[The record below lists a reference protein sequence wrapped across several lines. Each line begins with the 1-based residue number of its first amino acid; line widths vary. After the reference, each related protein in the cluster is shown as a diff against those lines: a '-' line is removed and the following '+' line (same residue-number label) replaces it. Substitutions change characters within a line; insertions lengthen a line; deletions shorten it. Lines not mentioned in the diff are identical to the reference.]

1 MPGNLN
7 AGKAALLITG
17 AMWAWILT
25 HTPTFDFDE
34 SLYRSV
40 ASAMKLSGNP
50 WILEWDGKPLYHKPP
65 VLYWLMVAVSRI
77 IDGAGTLISVSAA
90 RLPSLL
96 SSIGILWWLHRSGG
110 MNAALAFLCGFF
122 PVLTGLAVI
131 FDPLQSLMLLP
142 ALILPARWFEEDRS
156 PNWKEGLIV
165 AVSMALGSATK
176 GLNGLLIP
184 TGALGLHLL
193 FHTKRWGI
201 RKGLDGGLKMLG
213 RVILPGMALTALAYL
228 FYDRMLGRE
237 FTREFLWVQHF
248 DRSRNPME
256 AHGGSPVYHFAI
268 LFFGGGFLTP
278 LLGYQWLRK
287 KPDLLRLGYPLTFA
301 LTCVLLFTLSA
312 TKLPHY
318 TWPAW
323 AALALFTAKLVS
335 LPENDSSRNLPDR
348 RIGFLLS
355 APVFLI
361 GTLALL
367 LSIAPGLFLQSLPDS
382 PQGRTWIGSVFPL
395 DWPQRIALLITA
407 LSCFSFQTLRRT
419 MTRSPGKTALAAILA
434 YSGVAYA
441 LVPIADRLM
450 VKPFYDV
457 TQTIRSKNPPR
468 DTCIQYSGPLSA
480 TLSLALA
487 PEFAQNRCENRPA
500 RFRITPVWR
509 ETECVREGYRLI
521 ERNPTLLLCESP

>member
-1 MPGNLN
+1 MLRNLN
-7 AGKAALLITG
+7 AGNAALIVAGGL
-17 AMWAWILT
+17 WAWILT

-40 ASAMKLSGNP
+40 ASSMKLSGNP
-50 WILEWDGKPLYHKPP
+50 WLPEWDGRPLYHKPP
-65 VLYWLMVAVSRI
+65 VLYWLIVVASRI
-77 IDGAGTLISVSAA
+77 IDGAGPWVSALAA

-96 SSIGILWWLHRSGG
+96 SSLGILWYLHRASGR
-110 MNAALAFLCGFF
+110 NAVLAFLCGFF
-122 PVLTGLAVI
+122 PLLTGLAVI
-131 FDPLQSLMLLP
+131 FDPLQSLALLP
-142 ALILPARWFEEDRS
+142 ALLVPSRWFEEDRS
-156 PNWKEGLIV
+156 LTWKEGMVV
-165 AVSMALGSATK
+165 AASMALASAIK

-193 FHTKRWGI
+193 FHLKRWGF
-201 RKGLDGGLKMLG
+201 RRVVTEGLKMLAC
-213 RVILPGMALTALAYL
+213 VILPGLALTAGIYL
-228 FYDRMLGRE
+228 LFDRTLGRD

-278 LLGYQWLRK
+278 LLGYQWFRK
-287 KPDLLRLGYPLTFA
+287 KPDLLRVGFPLTFA
-301 LTCVLLFTLSA
+301 LTCALLFTFSA

-323 AALALFTAKLVS
+323 AALALFAAKLS
-335 LPENDSSRNLPDR
+335 RLPELESNRDLPER

-355 APVFLI
+355 APVFVI

-367 LSIAPGLFLQSLPDS
+367 LAIAPGLFLQSLPDS
-382 PQGRTWIGSVFPL
+382 PQGRTWIGSAFPL
-395 DWPQRIALLITA
+395 EWAPRIALLMTA
-407 LSCFSFQTLRRT
+407 LFCFSFQTLRRT
-419 MTRSPGKTALAAILA
+419 MTRSLGKTALAATLA
-434 YSGVAYA
+434 YAGVAYA

-450 VKPFYDV
+450 VKPFLDIAA
-457 TQTIRSKNPPR
+457 TLRSKNPPA
-468 DTCIQYSGPLSA
+468 DSCIQYSGPLSA

-487 PEFAQNRCENRPA
+487 PEFVQNRCENRVA
-500 RFRITPVWR
+500 SFRITPAWR

-521 ERNPTLLLCESP
+521 ERNATLLLCERK

>member
-1 MPGNLN
+1 MSGNLSP
-7 AGKAALLITG
+7 GKTAALITG
-17 AMWAWILT
+17 ALWAWILT

-40 ASAMKLSGNP
+40 ASAMKLSENP
-50 WILEWDGKPLYHKPP
+50 WLLEWGGKPLHHKPP
-65 VLYWLMVAVSRI
+65 VLYWLMVAASWI
-77 IDGAGTLISVSAA
+77 IDGAGVAISSVAA
-90 RLPSLL
+90 RIPSLL
-96 SSIGILWWLHRSGG
+96 SSLGILWWLYRSGG
-110 MNAALAFLCGFF
+110 RNATLAFLCGFF
-122 PVLTGLAVI
+122 PLLTGLAVI

-142 ALILPARWFEEDRS
+142 ALVLPSRWFEQDRG

-165 AVSMALGSATK
+165 GISMALASATK

-193 FHTKRWGI
+193 LHAKRWGI
-201 RKGLDGGLKMLG
+201 RRVLSEGVKVLGLA
-213 RVILPGMALTALAYL
+213 VLPGMVLTALAYL
-228 FYDRMLGRE
+228 FYDRMLGRD
-237 FTREFLWVQHF
+237 FSREFLWVQHF

-256 AHGGSPVYHFAI
+256 AHGGSPIYHFAI

-278 LLGYQWLRK
+278 LLGYQWFRK
-287 KPDLLRLGYPLTFA
+287 KPDLLRLGFPLTFA
-301 LTCVLLFTLSA
+301 LTCALLFTLSA

-323 AALALFTAKLVS
+323 AALALFTAKLTNH
-335 LPENDSSRNLPDR
+335 PENESSKNLPDR

-355 APVFLI
+355 SPVFLM

-395 DWPQRIALLITA
+395 DWPTRIALLITA
-407 LSCFSFQTLRRT
+407 ISCFSFQTLRRT
-419 MTRSPGKTALAAILA
+419 TTRNPGKTALAATLA
-434 YSGVAYA
+434 YAGVAYA
-441 LVPIADRLM
+441 LVPVADRLM

-457 TQTIRSKNPPR
+457 ATTIRNKAPPR
-468 DTCIQYSGPLSA
+468 DSCIQYSGPLSA

-487 PEFAQNRCENRPA
+487 PEFTQNDCADKLA
-500 RFRITPVWR
+500 RFRVTPVWR

>member
-1 MPGNLN
+1 MPGRLN
-7 AGKAALLITG
+7 AGQSALLLAG
-17 AMWAWILT
+17 AIWAWVLT
-25 HTPTFDFDE
+25 HAPTFDFDE

-50 WILEWDGKPLYHKPP
+50 WLLEWDGKPLFHKPP
-65 VLYWLMVAVSRI
+65 VLYWLMVAASHL
-77 IDGAGTLISVSAA
+77 IDGAGTLVSSTAA
-90 RLPSLL
+90 RIPSLL
-96 SSIGILWWLHRSGG
+96 STVGILWWLHRQGG
-110 MNAALAFLCGFF
+110 KHATFAFLCGFF
-122 PVLTGLAVI
+122 PLLTGVAVI
-131 FDPLQSLMLLP
+131 FDPLQSLALLP
-142 ALILPARWFEEDRS
+142 ALFLPAEWFEQDRG

-165 AVSMALGSATK
+165 AGSMAIASATK

-193 FHTKRWGI
+193 FHIRRWGI
-201 RKGLDGGLKMLG
+201 RRVLTEGFKLFGLA
-213 RVILPGMALTALAYL
+213 ILPGLALTALIYL
-228 FYDRMLGRE
+228 IYDQRLGPE

-256 AHGGSPVYHFAI
+256 AHGGGPVYHFAV

-278 LLGYQWLRK
+278 LLGYQWFRK
-287 KPDLLRLGYPLTFA
+287 KPDLLRWGYPLTFA
-301 LTCVLLFTLSA
+301 LTCALLFTLSA

-323 AALALFTAKLVS
+323 AALALFTAKLAS
-335 LPENDSSRNLPDR
+335 QPEIESSKLIPER
-348 RIGFLLS
+348 RVGFLLS

-367 LSIAPGLFLQSLPDS
+367 LAIAPGLFLQSLPDS
-382 PQGRTWIGSVFPL
+382 PQGRSWIGSVFPL
-395 DWPQRIALLITA
+395 DWTTKIALLVTA

-419 MTRSPGKTALAAILA
+419 LTRSPGKTALAATFA
-434 YSGVAYA
+434 YAGVATA
-441 LVPIADRLM
+441 LVPLADRLM
-450 VKPFYDV
+450 VKPFFDV
-457 TQTIRSKNPPR
+457 ASTIRSQAPPV
-468 DTCIQYSGPLSA
+468 DSCIQYSGPLSA

-487 PEFAQNRCENRPA
+487 PEYAQNRCQDRPA

-521 ERNPTLLLCESP
+521 ERNPTLLLCEST